1 VRAKIAQLK
10 TEFWLE
16 AQSEGRGLKLRWV
29 KRSACF
35 STVSK
40 APHFSGCDINSSK
53 LDSFIPSFQL
63 QDFKCYHARVRLV
76 ACQGWLLLGGL
87 WLWAFSLGFG
97 FQTRETSVEHFE
109 RASRLAQQG
118 MRDEAVREYRWGLAI
133 DPNSFAAFNN
143 LGVLYFQQHDFLQAA
158 DAFTHAHRLRPGDPA
173 ISFNLGLAL
182 YSTRNPQ
189 AAIAPLTAGVADP
202 LHSID
207 AHFLLGACYGDIKQ
221 WRRAVEELELA
232 RKARPADDKIL
243 FMLFKTYRLAGEPN
257 RALAAAVELLKT
269 NPDSPFL
276 HEVLGTA
283 YDTTSQPN
291 EAEKEL
297 GRAIATSPRAPQ
309 LHFIL
314 GYIDW
319 RWKRYKEAVAPL
331 LEETRISPNFAPPY
345 YYLGDVALKQG
356 RFEQAASYFKEALR
370 LDPTYGEAYLGMGR
384 AYAQLGRSEES
395 VKFLRQAVE
404 RLPDQVEPHY
414 WLGKTLLR
422 VGRSEEGKREL
433 AKANEI
439 NLAGDRKAFE
449 IMDRLANPSQTKES
463 STPH

>member
-1 VRAKIAQLK
+1 M
-10 TEFWLE
+10 
-16 AQSEGRGLKLRWV
+16 
-29 KRSACF
+29 
-35 STVSK
+35 
-40 APHFSGCDINSSK
+40 
-53 LDSFIPSFQL
+53 
-63 QDFKCYHARVRLV
+63 RVRLV
-76 ACQGWLLLGGL
+76 ECQGWLLLGAL
-87 WLWAFSLGFG
+87 SLWAFSLGFG
-97 FQTRETSVEHFE
+97 FQTRETALEHFE
-109 RASRLAQQG
+109 RAGRLAQQG
-118 MRDEAVREYRWGLAI
+118 MRDDAVREYRLGLAM
-133 DPNSFAAFNN
+133 DDSSVAAFNN
-143 LGVLYFQQHDFLQAA
+143 LGVLYFQQHDFQQAA
-158 DAFTHAHRLRPGDPA
+158 DAFTHARRLQPDDPA

-189 AAIAPLTAGVADP
+189 GAIAPLTAGVADP
-202 LHSID
+202 HHSID
-207 AHFLLGACYGDIKQ
+207 AHFLLGACYGDLKQ
-221 WRRAVEELELA
+221 WRRAIEELELA
-232 RKARPADDKIL
+232 RKAKPADDKIL
-243 FMLFKTYRLAGEPN
+243 FMLFKTYRLADEPN
-257 RALAAAVELLKT
+257 RALEAAVELLKT

-276 HEVLGTA
+276 HEVLATA

-297 GRAIATSPRAPQ
+297 GQAIAASPRAPQ

-356 RFEQAASYFKEALR
+356 RFEQAAGYFKEALR

-384 AYAQLGRSEES
+384 AYAQLGRNEES
-395 VKFLRQAVE
+395 VKFLRQTVD
-404 RLPDQVEPHY
+404 RLPDKVESHY

-433 AKANEI
+433 AKADAI
-439 NLAGDRKAFE
+439 NRAGDRKASE
-449 IMDRLANPSQTKES
+449 DLDRFGYPSQTKES